1 MLSSEILSGSLW
13 MTGMRIPQF
22 RWNFSQGNTTLGS
35 PYSPPHPPPKQINL
49 KFCSQRHIFKESVA
63 ILLRALFTDLISTL
77 ICSQIS
83 STNQSPC
90 KFVMIIKAIY
100 IRIWQIWFLCQLF
113 CIIFTITVS
122 CGYNTGWAP
131 LLLWWGSKKI
141 IKSKYH
147 LVNGLFTVQGWMNN
161 FNSEKLVPL

>member
-1 MLSSEILSGSLW
+1 MWVTLNDRNED
-13 MTGMRIPQF
+13 TTIPVKLFPREHNF
-22 RWNFSQGNTTLGS
+22 RFPLL
-35 PYSPPHPPPKQINL
+35 PPHPPPKQINL
-49 KFCSQRHIFKESVA
+49 KFCSHRHIFKESVA

-122 CGYNTGWAP
+122 CGYNTG
-131 LLLWWGSKKI
+131 
-141 IKSKYH
+141 
-147 LVNGLFTVQGWMNN
+147 
-161 FNSEKLVPL
+161 